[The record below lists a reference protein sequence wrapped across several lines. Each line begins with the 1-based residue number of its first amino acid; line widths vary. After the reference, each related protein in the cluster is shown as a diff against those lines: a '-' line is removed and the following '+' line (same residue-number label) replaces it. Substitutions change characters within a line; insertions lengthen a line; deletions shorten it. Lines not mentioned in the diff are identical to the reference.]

1 MKKFIVL
8 ITMLLPL
15 GAMATVPELNKIVD
29 NYSATEGVTV
39 VNLTGEMLKA
49 QAGAAGADTSKY
61 IEDIESLV
69 ILQSETADLSK
80 KIVKQVDKALKG
92 VNLES
97 LVDIQAEKDNR
108 VRVLANRDGEVIADI
123 IVFVT
128 EGDEV
133 ALIVISGTLDE
144 SILGDMESGIGGLI
158 LGFD

>member
-123 IVFVT
+123 IVYVT
-128 EGDEV
+128 DGDEV
-133 ALIVISGTLDE
+133 ALIMISGTLDE
-144 SILGDMESGIGGLI
+144 SILGDMESGIGGI
-158 LGFD
+158 SIG

>member
-29 NYSATEGVTV
+29 DYSATEGVTV

-49 QAGAAGADTSKY
+49 QAGAAGADANKY

-69 ILQSETADLSK
+69 ILQSETANLSK

-108 VRVLANRDGEVIADI
+108 VRVLANRDGEVIADV

-128 EGDEV
+128 DGDEV

-144 SILGDMESGIGGLI
+144 SILGDMESGIGGI
-158 LGFD
+158 SIG

>member
-29 NYSATEGVTV
+29 DYSATEGVTV

-49 QAGAAGADTSKY
+49 QAGAAGAEASKY

-123 IVFVT
+123 IVYVT
-128 EGDEV
+128 DGDEV
-133 ALIVISGTLDE
+133 ALIMISGTLDE
-144 SILGDMESGIGGLI
+144 SILGDMESGIGGI
-158 LGFD
+158 SIG

>member
-29 NYSATEGVTV
+29 DYSATEGVTV

-49 QAGAAGADTSKY
+49 QAGAAGADANKY

-69 ILQSETADLSK
+69 ILQSDTANLSK

-108 VRVLANRDGEVIADI
+108 VRVLVNRDGEVIADV
-123 IVFVT
+123 IVYVT
-128 EGDEV
+128 DGDEV
-133 ALIVISGTLDE
+133 ALIMISGTLDE
-144 SILGDMESGIGGLI
+144 SILGDMQSGMNGISIG
-158 LGFD
+158 

>member
-8 ITMLLPL
+8 IAMLLPF

-29 NYSATEGVTV
+29 DYSTTEGVTV

-49 QAGAAGADTSKY
+49 QAGAAGADANKY

-108 VRVLANRDGEVIADI
+108 VRVLANRDGEVIADV
-123 IVFVT
+123 IVYVT
-128 EGDEV
+128 DGDEV
-133 ALIVISGTLDE
+133 ALIMISGTLDE
-144 SILGDMESGIGGLI
+144 SILGDMESGIGGI
-158 LGFD
+158 SIG

>member
-8 ITMLLPL
+8 IAMLLPL

-49 QAGAAGADTSKY
+49 QAGAAGADANKY

-92 VNLES
+92 VNLEN

-123 IVFVT
+123 IVYVT
-128 EGDEV
+128 DGDEV
-133 ALIVISGTLDE
+133 ALIMISGTLDE
-144 SILGDMESGIGGLI
+144 SILGDMQSGIGGI
-158 LGFD
+158 SIG

>member
-8 ITMLLPL
+8 IAMLLPL

-69 ILQSETADLSK
+69 ILQSETANLSK

-108 VRVLANRDGEVIADI
+108 VRVLANRDGEVIADV

-144 SILGDMESGIGGLI
+144 SILGDMESGIGGI
-158 LGFD
+158 SIG

>member
-29 NYSATEGVTV
+29 DYSTTEGVTV

-49 QAGAAGADTSKY
+49 QAGAAAAEASKY

-69 ILQSETADLSK
+69 ILQSETANLSK

-108 VRVLANRDGEVIADI
+108 VRVLANRNGEVIADI
-123 IVFVT
+123 IVYVT
-128 EGDEV
+128 DGNEV
-133 ALIVISGTLDE
+133 ALIMISGTLDE
-144 SILGDMESGIGGLI
+144 SILGDMQSGMSGISIG
-158 LGFD
+158 

>member
-8 ITMLLPL
+8 IAMLLPL

-29 NYSATEGVTV
+29 NYSTTEGVTV

-49 QAGAAGADTSKY
+49 QAGAAGADANKY

-108 VRVLANRDGEVIADI
+108 VRVLANRDGEVIADV

-128 EGDEV
+128 DGDEV
-133 ALIVISGTLDE
+133 ALIMISGTLDE
-144 SILGDMESGIGGLI
+144 SILGDMQSGMNGISIG
-158 LGFD
+158 

>member
-8 ITMLLPL
+8 IAMLLPL

-49 QAGAAGADTSKY
+49 QAGAAAAEASKY

-69 ILQSETADLSK
+69 ILQSDTANLSK

-108 VRVLANRDGEVIADI
+108 VRVLANRDGEVIADV

-128 EGDEV
+128 DGDEV

-144 SILGDMESGIGGLI
+144 SILGDMQSGMNGISIG
-158 LGFD
+158 

>member
-8 ITMLLPL
+8 IAMLLPL

-49 QAGAAGADTSKY
+49 QAGAAGADANKY

-69 ILQSETADLSK
+69 ILQSETANLSK

-92 VNLES
+92 VNLEN

-123 IVFVT
+123 IVYVT
-128 EGDEV
+128 DGDEV
-133 ALIVISGTLDE
+133 ALIMISGTLDE
-144 SILGDMESGIGGLI
+144 SILGDMQSGIGGI
-158 LGFD
+158 SIG

>member
-8 ITMLLPL
+8 IAMLLPL

-29 NYSATEGVTV
+29 NYSTTEGVTV

-49 QAGAAGADTSKY
+49 QAGAAGADASKY

-108 VRVLANRDGEVIADI
+108 VRVLANRDGEVIADV
-123 IVFVT
+123 IVYVT
-128 EGDEV
+128 DGDEV
-133 ALIVISGTLDE
+133 ALIMISGTLDE
-144 SILGDMESGIGGLI
+144 SILGDMESGIGGI
-158 LGFD
+158 SIG

>member
-8 ITMLLPL
+8 IVMLLPL

-29 NYSATEGVTV
+29 DYSATEGVTV

-49 QAGAAGADTSKY
+49 QAGAAAAEASKY

-80 KIVKQVDKALKG
+80 KIVKQVDKVLKG
-92 VNLES
+92 ENLES

-108 VRVLANRDGEVIADI
+108 VRVLANRDGEVIADV

-128 EGDEV
+128 DGDEV

-144 SILGDMESGIGGLI
+144 SILGDMESGMNGISIG
-158 LGFD
+158 

>member
-49 QAGAAGADTSKY
+49 QAGAAGADANKY

-69 ILQSETADLSK
+69 ILQSETANLSK

-92 VNLES
+92 VNLEN

-108 VRVLANRDGEVIADI
+108 VRVLANRDGEVIADV
-123 IVFVT
+123 IVYVT
-128 EGDEV
+128 DGDEV
-133 ALIVISGTLDE
+133 ALIMISGTLDE
-144 SILGDMESGIGGLI
+144 SILGDMQSGMNGISIG
-158 LGFD
+158 

>member
-8 ITMLLPL
+8 IAMLLPL

-29 NYSATEGVTV
+29 NYSTTEGVTV

-49 QAGAAGADTSKY
+49 QAGAAGADANKY

-108 VRVLANRDGEVIADI
+108 VRVLANRDGEVIADV

-128 EGDEV
+128 DGDEV

-144 SILGDMESGIGGLI
+144 SILGDMESGIGGI
-158 LGFD
+158 SIG

>member
-8 ITMLLPL
+8 IAMLLPL

-49 QAGAAGADTSKY
+49 QAGAAGAEASKY

-69 ILQSETADLSK
+69 ILQSEAADLSK

-133 ALIVISGTLDE
+133 ALIMISGTLDE
-144 SILGDMESGIGGLI
+144 SILGDMESGIGGI
-158 LGFD
+158 SIG

>member
-108 VRVLANRDGEVIADI
+108 VRVLANRDGDVIADI
-123 IVFVT
+123 IVYVT
-128 EGDEV
+128 DGDEV
-133 ALIVISGTLDE
+133 ALIMISGTLDE
-144 SILGDMESGIGGLI
+144 SILGDMESGIGGI
-158 LGFD
+158 SIG

>member
-8 ITMLLPL
+8 IAMLLPL
-15 GAMATVPELNKIVD
+15 GVMATVPELNKIVD
-29 NYSATEGVTV
+29 NYSTTEGVTV

-49 QAGAAGADTSKY
+49 QAGAAGADANKY

-69 ILQSETADLSK
+69 ILQSETANLSK

-108 VRVLANRDGEVIADI
+108 VRVLANRDGEVIADV
-123 IVFVT
+123 IVYVT
-128 EGDEV
+128 DGDEV
-133 ALIVISGTLDE
+133 ALIMISGTLDE
-144 SILGDMESGIGGLI
+144 SILGDMQSGMNGISIG
-158 LGFD
+158 

>member
-29 NYSATEGVTV
+29 DYSTTEGVTV

-49 QAGAAGADTSKY
+49 QAGAAGAEASKY

-92 VNLES
+92 VNLEN

-128 EGDEV
+128 DGDEV
-133 ALIVISGTLDE
+133 ALIMISGTLDE
-144 SILGDMESGIGGLI
+144 SILGDMESGIGGI
-158 LGFD
+158 SIG

>member
-8 ITMLLPL
+8 IAMLLPL

-49 QAGAAGADTSKY
+49 QAGAAGADASKY

-108 VRVLANRDGEVIADI
+108 VRVLANRDGEVIADV

-128 EGDEV
+128 DGDEV
-133 ALIVISGTLDE
+133 ALIMISGTLDE
-144 SILGDMESGIGGLI
+144 SILGDMQSGMNGISIG
-158 LGFD
+158 

>member
-49 QAGAAGADTSKY
+49 QAGAAGAEASKY

-128 EGDEV
+128 DGDEV

-144 SILGDMESGIGGLI
+144 SILGDMQSGIGGI
-158 LGFD
+158 SIG

>member
-8 ITMLLPL
+8 IAMLLPL

-29 NYSATEGVTV
+29 DYSATEGVTV

-69 ILQSETADLSK
+69 ILQSDTANLSK

-92 VNLES
+92 INLEN

-108 VRVLANRDGEVIADI
+108 VRVLANRDGEVIADV
-123 IVFVT
+123 IVYVT
-128 EGDEV
+128 DGDEV

-144 SILGDMESGIGGLI
+144 SILGDMESGIGGI
-158 LGFD
+158 SIG

>member
-8 ITMLLPL
+8 IAMLLPL

-29 NYSATEGVTV
+29 DYSATEGVTV

-49 QAGAAGADTSKY
+49 QAGAAGADANKY

-69 ILQSETADLSK
+69 ILQSETANLSK

-92 VNLES
+92 VNLEN

-123 IVFVT
+123 IVYVT
-128 EGDEV
+128 DGDEV
-133 ALIVISGTLDE
+133 ALIMISGTLDE
-144 SILGDMESGIGGLI
+144 SILGDMQSGIGGI
-158 LGFD
+158 SIG

>member
-49 QAGAAGADTSKY
+49 QAGAAGADANKY

-69 ILQSETADLSK
+69 ILQSETANLSK

-108 VRVLANRDGEVIADI
+108 VRVLANRDGEVIADV
-123 IVFVT
+123 IVYVT
-128 EGDEV
+128 DGDEV
-133 ALIVISGTLDE
+133 ALIMISGTLDE
-144 SILGDMESGIGGLI
+144 SILGDMQSGMNGISIG
-158 LGFD
+158 

>member
-49 QAGAAGADTSKY
+49 QAGAAGADASKY

-69 ILQSETADLSK
+69 ILQSDTANLSK

-128 EGDEV
+128 DGDEV

-144 SILGDMESGIGGLI
+144 SILGDMQSGMNGISIG
-158 LGFD
+158 

>member
-49 QAGAAGADTSKY
+49 QAGAAGADASKY

-108 VRVLANRDGEVIADI
+108 VRVLANRDGEVIADV

-128 EGDEV
+128 DGDEV
-133 ALIVISGTLDE
+133 ALIMISGTLDE
-144 SILGDMESGIGGLI
+144 SILGDMQSGIGGI
-158 LGFD
+158 SIG

>member
-49 QAGAAGADTSKY
+49 QAGAAAAEASKY

-123 IVFVT
+123 IVYVT
-128 EGDEV
+128 DGDEV

-144 SILGDMESGIGGLI
+144 SILGDMESGIGGI
-158 LGFD
+158 SIG

>member
-29 NYSATEGVTV
+29 NYSTTEGVTV

-49 QAGAAGADTSKY
+49 QAGAAAAEASKY

-69 ILQSETADLSK
+69 ILQSDTANLSK
-80 KIVKQVDKALKG
+80 KIIKQVDKALKG

-144 SILGDMESGIGGLI
+144 SILGDMESGIGGI
-158 LGFD
+158 SIG

>member
-8 ITMLLPL
+8 IAMLLPL

-49 QAGAAGADTSKY
+49 QAGAAGADANKY

-128 EGDEV
+128 DGDEV
-133 ALIVISGTLDE
+133 ALIMISGTLDE
-144 SILGDMESGIGGLI
+144 SILGDMQSGMNGISIG
-158 LGFD
+158 

>member
-8 ITMLLPL
+8 IAMLLPL

-49 QAGAAGADTSKY
+49 QAGAAGADANKY

-69 ILQSETADLSK
+69 ILQSDTANLSK
-80 KIVKQVDKALKG
+80 KIVKQVDKVLKG
-92 VNLES
+92 INLES

-108 VRVLANRDGEVIADI
+108 VRVLANRDGEVIADV
-123 IVFVT
+123 IVYVT
-128 EGDEV
+128 DGDEV
-133 ALIVISGTLDE
+133 ALIMISGTLDE
-144 SILGDMESGIGGLI
+144 SILGDMQSGMNGISIG
-158 LGFD
+158 

>member
-15 GAMATVPELNKIVD
+15 GVMATVPELNKIVD

-49 QAGAAGADTSKY
+49 QAGVAGADANKY
-61 IEDIESLV
+61 IEDIESLI

-92 VNLES
+92 VNLEN

-108 VRVLANRDGEVIADI
+108 VRVLANRDGEVIADV

-128 EGDEV
+128 DGDEV
-133 ALIVISGTLDE
+133 ALIMISGTLDE
-144 SILGDMESGIGGLI
+144 SILGDMQSGMNGISIG
-158 LGFD
+158 

>member
-15 GAMATVPELNKIVD
+15 GAIATVPELNKIVD

-49 QAGAAGADTSKY
+49 QAGAAGTDANKY

-108 VRVLANRDGEVIADI
+108 VRVLANRDGEVIADV

-128 EGDEV
+128 DGDEV
-133 ALIVISGTLDE
+133 ALIMISGTLNE
-144 SILGDMESGIGGLI
+144 SILGDMQSGMNGISIG
-158 LGFD
+158 

>member
-49 QAGAAGADTSKY
+49 QAGAAGADANKY

-123 IVFVT
+123 IVYVT
-128 EGDEV
+128 DGDEV
-133 ALIVISGTLDE
+133 ALIMISGTLDE
-144 SILGDMESGIGGLI
+144 SILGDMQSGMNGISIG
-158 LGFD
+158 

>member
-8 ITMLLPL
+8 IAMLLPF

-49 QAGAAGADTSKY
+49 QAGAAGADASKY

-108 VRVLANRDGEVIADI
+108 VRVLANRDGEVIADV

-144 SILGDMESGIGGLI
+144 SILGDMESGIGGI
-158 LGFD
+158 SIG

>member
-133 ALIVISGTLDE
+133 ALIVISGTLNE
-144 SILGDMESGIGGLI
+144 SILGDMESGIGGI
-158 LGFD
+158 SIG